1 MMSGSPKYTTVD
13 FDAARRAELEA
24 ARRRRQEERRRRREE
39 QRQQRLAAGVRA
51 ADVRR
56 DALAT
61 RLRQL
66 ADTSRGLPQHAR
78 VTVEADRVAGLRR
91 PTDEAGLSRLGRELR
106 GAERRADELTA
117 EVSQELTRQEQGR
130 AVELAVAPLRGL
142 ADAEQLDPVGHRTI
156 AVLLDE
162 TRRRAGDPRGFAD
175 LHRRLGEAVGA
186 HLETVRDR
194 QAHLLR
200 LATETDE
207 LSAQLSAVLA
217 DAEAAGVAVDGEAEL
232 RAEVTGL
239 RREAAGGNADRW
251 ERRVADL
258 RGRVE
263 AVTAATDARLDQLE
277 RVALIVEAASAALPA
292 AGLRVVPD
300 SLTERPDA
308 VVFLAERADGSAIE
322 LTVHAGDGD
331 GNRLEYRTDGSD
343 TVVERTVDG
352 RTSRCDLTEEL
363 LERFHVELAGQGV
376 EADGLHWEGKPGE
389 PRPPARQ
396 ALTRPVHDDRS
407 RS

>member
-1 MMSGSPKYTTVD
+1 MSGSPKYTTVD
-13 FDAARRAELEA
+13 FTAARRAELEA

-39 QRQQRLAAGVRA
+39 ERKRRLAAGIRA

-56 DALAT
+56 NALAD

-66 ADTSRGLPQHAR
+66 TDTSRGLPQHAQVAAETTR
-78 VTVEADRVAGLRR
+78 VVNLSH
-91 PTDEAGLSRLGRELR
+91 PTDETGLGVLGRELR
-106 GAERRADELTA
+106 RSERRADELTA
-117 EVSQELTRQEQGR
+117 EVSRELTRQEQGR
-130 AVELAVAPLRGL
+130 AVELAVAPMRGL
-142 ADAEQLDPVGHRTI
+142 ADAEQFDPVGHRAI

-186 HLETVRDR
+186 HVEKVRDR

-217 DAEAAGVAVDGEAEL
+217 DAAAADVVVDGADQL

-251 ERRVADL
+251 EQRIADL

-263 AVTAATDARLDQLE
+263 AVVTATDARLDQLE

-292 AGLRVVPD
+292 AGLRIVPD
-300 SLTERPDA
+300 SLTERADA
-308 VVFLAERADGSAIE
+308 VVFLAERADGAAIE
-322 LTVHAGDGD
+322 LTVHVGDGN
-331 GNRLEYRTDGSD
+331 GNRLEYRPDGSD

-363 LERFHVELAGQGV
+363 LERFHVELAGHGV
-376 EADGLHWEGKPGE
+376 EADGLHWEGKPAE